1 MRIRA
6 QLTELQK
13 SIRTVMSAVPGKT
26 TMDILSCILID
37 ATVDQI
43 KFTATDTE
51 LGIETVVDGQID
63 ERGLICLDAKLL
75 SDIVSRLPNSEV
87 TITTDDR
94 LQTVI
99 TSENTELHIAGR
111 DGTEFSP
118 LPSIDRVSPIVMSQ
132 FALREMIEQTIF
144 SIAINDANK
153 LMTGALLET
162 RENEIRMV
170 CLDGHRIAVRNMKL
184 DQVAPEIRV
193 VIPGKT
199 LSDLQKI
206 MSGEEKDMVSIFF
219 TKNEVLFD
227 LGGTIVLSR
236 LIEGTY
242 FRIDQMLSND
252 FDTKIEVKRAD
263 LSSSVGRAMLFTSEA
278 EKRPLVI
285 TIQDQDMNLKLNT
298 PARGSM
304 SDDIGISKEG
314 KDLVIGF
321 NPKFIQDVLNVV
333 RDETIDIF
341 FLNSK
346 APCFIKDEKQS
357 YIYLI
362 LPVNFVV

>member
-1 MRIRA
+1 MKIRA
-6 QLTELQK
+6 QKAELQRA
-13 SIRTVMSAVPGKT
+13 IRTVMSAVPGKT
-26 TMDILSCILID
+26 TMDILNCILID

-43 KFTATDTE
+43 KFTANDME
-51 LGIETVVDGQID
+51 LGIETIVEGNID
-63 ERGLICLDAKLL
+63 ERGLICLDAKLF
-75 SDIVSRLPNSEV
+75 SDIVSKLPSSEV
-87 TITTDDR
+87 TITTDDQ
-94 LQTVI
+94 LQTEI
-99 TSENTELHIAGR
+99 TCDNTELHIVGR

-118 LPSIDRVSPIVMSQ
+118 LPSVDRQDPVVLSQ

-144 SIAINDANK
+144 SIAVNDANK

-162 RENEIRMV
+162 NENMIRMI
-170 CLDGHRIAVRNMKL
+170 CLDGHRIAIRNLKL
-184 DQVAPEIRV
+184 DEVVTKFRV

-206 MSGEEKDMVSIFF
+206 MSGEEKDKVSIYF
-219 TKNEVLFD
+219 TRNEVLFE
-227 LGGTIVLSR
+227 LEGTIVVSR
-236 LIEGTY
+236 LIEGNY

-252 FDTKIEVKRAD
+252 FDTKVVVSRAD
-263 LSSSVGRAMLFTSEA
+263 LTSSVSRAMLFTSES

-285 TIQDQDMNLKLNT
+285 TIDDQGMNLKINS

-304 SDDIGISKEG
+304 NDEISIEKEG
-314 KDLVIGF
+314 KDLMIGF

-333 RDETIDIF
+333 RDDQITMY

-346 APCFIKDEKQS
+346 APCFIRNEANS

>member
-1 MRIRA
+1 MIIRA
-6 QLTELQK
+6 QKTEFQK

-26 TMDILSCILID
+26 TMDILNCILVD

-43 KFTATDTE
+43 KFTATDME
-51 LGIETVVDGQID
+51 LGIETVVEGEIE
-63 ERGLICLDAKLL
+63 ERGLICLDAKLF
-75 SDIVSRLPNSEV
+75 SDIIAKMPNSEV
-87 TITTDDR
+87 TITTDAD

-99 TSENTELHIAGR
+99 TCENTVVHIVGK

-118 LPSIDRVSPIVMSQ
+118 LPSIDRVSPVTMSQ

-162 RENEIRMV
+162 HEDDIRMV
-170 CLDGHRIAVRNMKL
+170 CLDGHRIAIRRMKL
-184 DQVAPEIRV
+184 ETPVPDFRV

-206 MSGEEKDMVSIFF
+206 MSGEEEDKVSIYI
-219 TKNEVLFD
+219 TKNEVLFE
-227 LGGTIVLSR
+227 LEGTIVVSR
-236 LIEGTY
+236 LIEGNY

-252 FDTKIEVKRAD
+252 FDTKISVSRAS
-263 LSSSVGRAMLFTSEA
+263 LQGSVSRAILFTSES

-285 TIQDQDMNLKLNT
+285 TISDESMNLKISS
-298 PARGSM
+298 PALGSM
-304 SDDIGISKEG
+304 SDDIAIEKEG
-314 KDLVIGF
+314 KDLMIGF

-333 RDETIDIF
+333 RSEEISIY

-346 APCFIKDEKQS
+346 SPCFIRDEAKS

>member
-1 MRIRA
+1 MIIRA
-6 QLTELQK
+6 QKTELQK

-26 TMDILSCILID
+26 TMDILNCILID

-43 KFTATDTE
+43 KFTATDME
-51 LGIETVVDGQID
+51 LGIETLVKGEID
-63 ERGLICLDAKLL
+63 ERGLICLDAKLF
-75 SDIVSRLPNSEV
+75 SDIMTKMPNSEV
-87 TITTDDR
+87 TIRTDDR

-99 TSENTELHIAGR
+99 TCEKTVVHIVGR

-118 LPSIDRVSPIVMSQ
+118 LPSIDRVDPVVMSQ
-132 FALREMIEQTIF
+132 FALKEMIEQTIF
-144 SIAINDANK
+144 SIAVNDANK

-162 RENEIRMV
+162 HENGIRMV
-170 CLDGHRIAVRNMKL
+170 CLDGHRIAIRRMKL
-184 DQVAPEIRV
+184 DASAPDYRV

-206 MSGEEKDMVSIFF
+206 MSGEEEDRVSIYF
-219 TKNEVLFD
+219 TKNEVLFEME
-227 LGGTIVLSR
+227 GTIVVSR
-236 LIEGTY
+236 LIEGNY

-252 FDTKIEVKRAD
+252 FDTKITVSRTE
-263 LSSSVGRAMLFTSEA
+263 LQGSVSRAMLFTSES
-278 EKRPLVI
+278 EKRPLVL
-285 TIQDQDMNLKLNT
+285 TIGDEGMNLKISS
-298 PARGSM
+298 PALGSM
-304 SDDIGISKEG
+304 SDDIAIAKEG
-314 KDLVIGF
+314 KDLMIGF

-333 RDETIDIF
+333 RSEEITVY

-346 APCFIKDEKQS
+346 SPCFIRDEEQS